1 MSTSKEPIRLRQ
13 RKTSK
18 GLTSL
23 YLDIYLNGKRS
34 YEYLKLYL
42 VPEKTREDKQ
52 KNKETLKLAEAIRA
66 KRVVELQNGE
76 FGFKSQFK
84 EDTLFFDYYEA
95 MCEKRFKAEDNK
107 SNWGN
112 WRSCLKHLE
121 KYEPNRKITF
131 REVTPEWV
139 QGFRDYLENEACA

>member
-1 MSTSKEPIRLRQ
+1 MSTSKEPIRLRR

-42 VPEKTREDKQ
+42 VPEKSREDKQ

-95 MCEKRFKAEDNK
+95 MCEKRFKAESYISEHYQEESDDFFLTFHRAGDGR
-107 SNWGN
+107 SPFPLSPLLGT
-112 WRSCLKHLE
+112 WR
-121 KYEPNRKITF
+121 P
-131 REVTPEWV
+131 
-139 QGFRDYLENEACA
+139 Q